1 MLIVLRVQLKLQAAL
16 RVQLVHGNLRAVG
29 NGVSVNRGSTG
40 QRSNQTDFHGAFGER
55 EGRGQRH
62 HSGKRSSEQLLHIEF
77 PLKDAAHGRG

>member
-1 MLIVLRVQLKLQAAL
+1 MLIILRVQLKLQAAL

-40 QRSNQTDFHGAFGER
+40 QRSNQTDLHGVFGKR